1 MELNKSSV
9 YVQFYMEAIPD
20 GKASAEAGRQVHQ
33 DVEMVKI
40 LTIGDKDNNFIGQAH
55 HTFMRNPRGPGRLT
69 PAQRYPEQYAAFK
82 AGQAETVTGTPLD
95 YLPFLGKAQIADLK
109 YAGVRTAEEL
119 ANLGEQAAAK
129 GFGWRELREQAKTWL
144 DDADKFAVANKA
156 KAEAAAAN
164 ARADDLA
171 QRLADMEA
179 KLAALDEP
187 KRGPGRPR
195 KDEVAA

>member
-9 YVQFYMEAIPD
+9 YVQFYTEAIPD
-20 GKASAEAGRQVHQ
+20 GKASAEAGRQVFKE
-33 DVEMVKI
+33 VEMVKI
-40 LTIGDKDNNFIGQAH
+40 LTIGDKDNNFVGQAH
-55 HTFMRNPRGPGRLT
+55 HTFMRDPRGSGRLT

-82 AGQAETVTGTPLD
+82 AGLAETVTGTPLE

-119 ANLGEQAAAK
+119 ANMGEQAAAK
-129 GFGWRELREQAKTWL
+129 GFGWRDLREQAKTWL
-144 DDADKFAVANKA
+144 DEADKFAVANKA
-156 KAEAAAAN
+156 KAEAVAAN

-171 QRLADMEA
+171 KRLAEMEE
-179 KLAALDEP
+179 KIAAMD

-195 KDEVAA
+195 KEEAAA